1 MKKYL
6 ILLLAAA
13 MSFGTVSAQSAKEI
27 KKNSKKVAKQ
37 KQKEGWEAVNNTLT
51 LDLLYNKYN
60 TTLLEDEEN
69 RIAIIGN
76 AMGTSNVK
84 VGKMNAVNAGITEY
98 TTRVAANVTGK
109 LKTIVSSDATSGVD
123 VQEID
128 KFCAAFESKVK
139 QKLNGLVKTTFTIRK
154 KDANNYRYEV
164 YMWIDRTAAAREA
177 AIIAKETMDAYKMQS
192 LSDQVEDFIG
202 DALSDTE

>member
-51 LDLLYNKYN
+51 LDLLYNKDN

-76 AMGTSNVK
+76 AMGTNNVK

-128 KFCAAFESKVK
+128 KFGAAFESKVK

>member
-6 ILLLAAA
+6 VLLLAAV
-13 MSFGTVSAQSAKEI
+13 MGFGTLSAQSAKEI

-76 AMGTSNVK
+76 AMGTNNVK
-84 VGKMNAVNAGITEY
+84 VGKMNAVNAGIT
-98 TTRVAANVTGK
+98 
-109 LKTIVSSDATSGVD
+109 
-123 VQEID
+123 
-128 KFCAAFESKVK
+128 
-139 QKLNGLVKTTFTIRK
+139 
-154 KDANNYRYEV
+154 
-164 YMWIDRTAAAREA
+164 
-177 AIIAKETMDAYKMQS
+177 
-192 LSDQVEDFIG
+192 
-202 DALSDTE
+202 

>member
-6 ILLLAAA
+6 VLLLAAV
-13 MSFGTVSAQSAKEI
+13 MGFGTLSAQSAKEN

-76 AMGTSNVK
+76 AMGTNNVK

-128 KFCAAFESKVK
+128 KFGAAFESKVK

>member
-1 MKKYL
+1 M
-6 ILLLAAA
+6 A
-13 MSFGTVSAQSAKEI
+13 S
-27 KKNSKKVAKQ
+27 
-37 KQKEGWEAVNNTLT
+37 
-51 LDLLYNKYN
+51 
-60 TTLLEDEEN
+60 
-69 RIAIIGN
+69 
-76 AMGTSNVK
+76 
-84 VGKMNAVNAGITEY
+84 
-98 TTRVAANVTGK
+98 NVTGK

-128 KFCAAFESKVK
+128 KFGAAFESKVK

-177 AIIAKETMDAYKMQS
+177 AVIAKETMDAYKMQS